1 MRKTPDFVK
10 YAAGIVPDERQLKW
24 QELGF
29 NALVSYGMN
38 TYTNSEWGN
47 GNEDPELFAPT
58 ALDCRQWAKLCKL
71 SGIKGLILTVK
82 HQDGFCLWPSAYT
95 DHCVSASKWKDGKG
109 DVVAECAA
117 ACRELKLFGLKLLL
131 HFQEI
136 LLHLLSLSHH
146 VHLVA
151 AAGISAAKSAFC
163 HFYILR
169 FYYLLFI

>member
-82 HQDGFCLWPSAYT
+82 HPGRLLPLAERL
-95 DHCVSASKWKDGKG
+95 HRPLRECVK
-109 DVVAECAA
+109 VE
-117 ACRELKLFGLKLLL
+117 
-131 HFQEI
+131 
-136 LLHLLSLSHH
+136 
-146 VHLVA
+146 
-151 AAGISAAKSAFC
+151 AGQRRRGGRVRRR
-163 HFYILR
+163 LP
-169 FYYLLFI
+169 

>member
-95 DHCVSASKWKDGKG
+95 DHCVSASKWKQGRG
-109 DVVAECAA
+109 D
-117 ACRELKLFGLKLLL
+117 LP
-131 HFQEI
+131 
-136 LLHLLSLSHH
+136 
-146 VHLVA
+146 
-151 AAGISAAKSAFC
+151 
-163 HFYILR
+163 
-169 FYYLLFI
+169 

>member
-71 SGIKGLILTVK
+71 SGIKGLLPWAERLHRPLRERVK
-82 HQDGFCLWPSAYT
+82 
-95 DHCVSASKWKDGKG
+95 V
-109 DVVAECAA
+109 E
-117 ACRELKLFGLKLLL
+117 
-131 HFQEI
+131 
-136 LLHLLSLSHH
+136 
-146 VHLVA
+146 
-151 AAGISAAKSAFC
+151 AGQRRRGGRVRRR
-163 HFYILR
+163 LP
-169 FYYLLFI
+169 

>member
-71 SGIKGLILTVK
+71 SR
-82 HQDGFCLWPSAYT
+82 HQGAYT
-95 DHCVSASKWKDGKG
+95 DRQASGRLLPL
-109 DVVAECAA
+109 AERLHRPL
-117 ACRELKLFGLKLLL
+117 RERVKV
-131 HFQEI
+131 E
-136 LLHLLSLSHH
+136 
-146 VHLVA
+146 
-151 AAGISAAKSAFC
+151 AGQRRRGGRVRRR
-163 HFYILR
+163 LP
-169 FYYLLFI
+169 